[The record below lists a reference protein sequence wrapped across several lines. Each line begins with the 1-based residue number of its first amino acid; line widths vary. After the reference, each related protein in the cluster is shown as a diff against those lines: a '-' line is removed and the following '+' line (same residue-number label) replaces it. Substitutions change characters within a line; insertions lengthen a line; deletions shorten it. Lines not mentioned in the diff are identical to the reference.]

1 MGLVVQKFGGT
12 SVATAEGWKAM
23 LNHVRT
29 CQSNGND
36 VVVVVSA
43 MGRKGAPYATD
54 TFIHHLEKI
63 DPHIAP
69 MKKDFIM
76 SCGEIISAA
85 IISHYFD
92 VHELNAIPMTGFQ
105 AGILTNNEFN
115 NADILHIDTQSIKKR
130 LAEGKVVVIAG
141 FQGITA
147 DGLITTLGRGGSDT
161 TAVELGAYLQ
171 ADRVDIFTDVPGVA
185 ITDPRM
191 VSNVTYLSRIS
202 YENMYKLASNGAKV
216 IHPRAVKVA
225 QKSQIPVIIRSTFN
239 DAPGTLITNSTA
251 CDERNIVGISY
262 DKDFSYI
269 KVTAKEKA
277 LYDQVKKFPHLIKES
292 DHYIEAYY
300 KAVYTSVKDGL
311 FNFSVTNERESLSKI
326 AIFHGSKHKNYIQ
339 NEIFKYVE
347 QSPFPIL
354 DSFSFDDHV
363 ALMLPDDYLA
373 NCIQEI
379 YLHLE
384 RMNERLSA
392 IS

>member
-1 MGLVVQKFGGT
+1 MGLVIQKFGGT
-12 SVATAEGWKAM
+12 SVATTEGWKAM

-29 CQSNGND
+29 CRSNGND

-54 TFIHHLEKI
+54 TFIHHLEEI

-76 SCGEIISAA
+76 SCGEIIAAA

-92 VHELNAIPMTGFQ
+92 VHKLNTIPMTGFQ

-191 VSNVTYLSRIS
+191 ISNVTYLSRIS

-216 IHPRAVKVA
+216 IHPRAVEVA
-225 QKSQIPVIIRSTFN
+225 QKSQIPIIVRSTFS
-239 DAPGTLITNSTA
+239 DVPGTLITNNA
-251 CDERNIVGISY
+251 ECDERNIVGISY
-262 DKDFSYI
+262 DKDFSFI
-269 KVTAKEKA
+269 KVMEKEKA
-277 LYDQVKKFPHLIKES
+277 LYNQVKAFPHLIKENG
-292 DHYIEAYY
+292 DHIDVYY
-300 KAVYTSVKDGL
+300 KASSSFVKDHPL
-311 FNFSVTNERESLSKI
+311 KLSVVDDKEKLSKI
-326 AIFHGSKHKNYIQ
+326 TVFYAEKHKDYIQ
-339 NEIFKYVE
+339 DEILKYLQ
-347 QSPFPIL
+347 QSTLPVL
-354 DSFSFDDHV
+354 DFFSFDDHV
-363 ALMLPDDYLA
+363 SIMLHEDYLT

-379 YLHLE
+379 YLLLE